1 MARTLILALLLSLAA
16 PAGAR
21 TVIELERGVELILT
35 SVKLPTADG
44 GTVSYKTCA
53 DCPYR
58 THRTMDATVYQAN
71 GRSLP
76 LPEFLRVVED
86 IYARPGAAENDA
98 VVAVFLDIA
107 SERVTRV
114 TLSY

>member
-1 MARTLILALLLSLAA
+1 MARTLILALLLSLTA

-21 TVIELERGVELILT
+21 TVIELERGVELILAN
-35 SVKLPTADG
+35 VNLPTADG
-44 GTVSYKTCA
+44 GTVSFKTCA

-58 THRTMDATVYQAN
+58 THRTMDATVYEAN
-71 GRSLP
+71 GRQLP
-76 LPEFLRVVED
+76 LAEFLRV
-86 IYARPGAAENDA
+86 AGGAENDS

-114 TLSY
+114 ALLY

>member
-1 MARTLILALLLSLAA
+1 MAKPFWIVALLLSLTA

-21 TVIELERGVELILT
+21 TVIELERGFELTLPG
-35 SVKLPTADG
+35 VKLPTADS
-44 GTVSYKTCA
+44 GTVSFKTCA
-53 DCPYR
+53 DCAYR
-58 THRTMDATVYQAN
+58 THRTMAATVYESN

-76 LPEFLRVVED
+76 LPEFLRVVDD
-86 IYARPGAAENDA
+86 IERAGKASDA

-114 TLSY
+114 TLNY

>member
-1 MARTLILALLLSLAA
+1 MARTLILA
-16 PAGAR
+16 
-21 TVIELERGVELILT
+21 
-35 SVKLPTADG
+35 SVTLPTATG

-53 DCPYR
+53 DCAYR
-58 THRTMDATVYQAN
+58 THRTMDSTTYEAN

-76 LPEFLRVVED
+76 LPDFLRVVEE
-86 IYARPGAAENDA
+86 IYERAGAAENDA

-114 TLSY
+114 TLNY

>member
-1 MARTLILALLLSLAA
+1 LILALLLSLAA

-21 TVIELERGVELILT
+21 TLIELERGVELILAN
-35 SVKLPTADG
+35 VKLPTADG

-53 DCPYR
+53 DCAYR
-58 THRTMDATVYQAN
+58 TRRTMDSTTYEAN
-71 GRSLP
+71 GRSLS
-76 LPEFLRVVED
+76 LPDFLRVVEE
-86 IYARPGAAENDA
+86 IYGRAGAAEDDA

-114 TLSY
+114 ALHY